1 MNPSDSP
8 HCSPQ
13 DDAWS
18 LELALQVWGSDGG
31 LVPDYDPAEL
41 PVNPALANI
50 TATSNPQRSNPEGA
64 SHDPSVCTVDQ
75 LRLIGFPAGP
85 TVVGDRDLQSSVSS
99 FEDDR

>member
-31 LVPDYDPAEL
+31 LVPDYDPAEP
-41 PVNPALANI
+41 PVVPTNLDMQQTNNP
-50 TATSNPQRSNPEGA
+50 
-64 SHDPSVCTVDQ
+64 
-75 LRLIGFPAGP
+75 PAP
-85 TVVGDRDLQSSVSS
+85 
-99 FEDDR
+99 